1 MFGGVVE
8 LKSAHNAPRLNRREC
23 FVEAAGCMDVQV
35 IQYEPNAFCFQ
46 TQLAYRVAHTEN
58 KVEFGA
64 PLGHFDMPLPSIR
77 LEEDEQ
83 IAGAISFV
91 LEVVALRM
99 TRLSWQ
105 RYTCFTNELLRLF
118 VKADNGK
125 PRSYASA

>member
-1 MFGGVVE
+1 VE
-8 LKSAHNAPRLNRREC
+8 RKSVHNAPRLSRREC
-23 FVEAAGCMDVQV
+23 FVEAAGRMGVQV
-35 IQYEPNAFCFQ
+35 IQYEPNAFCFRI
-46 TQLAYRVAHTEN
+46 QLVYRVAHTES

-64 PLGHFDMPLPSIR
+64 PLGHFDMPLPSMR

-99 TRLSWQ
+99 TRLSWL

-118 VKADNGK
+118 VKADHGAARVIRFGVK
-125 PRSYASA
+125 V